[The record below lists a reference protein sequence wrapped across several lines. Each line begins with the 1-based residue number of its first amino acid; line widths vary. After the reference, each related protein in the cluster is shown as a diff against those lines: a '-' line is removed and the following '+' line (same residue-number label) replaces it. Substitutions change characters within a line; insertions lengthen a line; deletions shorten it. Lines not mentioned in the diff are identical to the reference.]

1 MQQQWFPTN
10 ITCYRGWKFTATE
23 NGWTDNLTALEW
35 LQTVFLPGTIPEDPE
50 AARLLILDG
59 HKSHTTPEF
68 MAQCFLNNVYVVYL
82 PPHASHVLQPLDL
95 SVFSVLKE
103 AYRGCISR
111 SAEFNNS
118 TVIGKRLFLE
128 GYHQARLK
136 ALTERT
142 IKSGWRAAGLWPV
155 NINKPLLSPLL
166 LENRNF
172 QQQTPA
178 TPCPIRVQ
186 VAFSPKNPGDI
197 SRSIQNSSLVVWK
210 TPESAKD
217 IKSQLGFYS
226 RLTGSDSTQRLLFS
240 KIQKRLGFQRPRT
253 GNGLSTN

>member
-1 MQQQWFPTN
+1 M
-10 ITCYRGWKFTATE
+10 
-23 NGWTDNLTALEW
+23 
-35 LQTVFLPGTIPEDPE
+35 
-50 AARLLILDG
+50 
-59 HKSHTTPEF
+59 
-68 MAQCFLNNVYVVYL
+68 
-82 PPHASHVLQPLDL
+82 DL
-95 SVFSVLKE
+95 
-103 AYRGCISR
+103 SR

-128 GYHQARLK
+128 GYHQARFK

-142 IKSGWRAAGLWPV
+142 IRSGWRAAGLWPV
-155 NINKPLLSPLL
+155 NINKPLLGPLL

-197 SRSIQNSSLVVWK
+197 SRSIQNSFLVGWK
-210 TPESAKD
+210 TPESAKN

-240 KIQKRLGFQRPRT
+240 KIQKGWDSKDLELAMAYRRINQLESQFVAVVPRERQ
-253 GNGLSTN
+253 G